1 MWVEFAIFLGKSV
14 INYKSVCVCVCV
26 CVCVGVC
33 VCLESQVQVG
43 GLVDEGKIVR
53 PYEDGDPER
62 KREQSD
68 SGLKNLMPKQIR
80 PELMGCRSSDEDG

>member
-1 MWVEFAIFLGKSV
+1 MWVEFAVFLEKSV

-26 CVCVGVC
+26 CVC
-33 VCLESQVQVG
+33 LESWVQVG

-68 SGLKNLMPKQIR
+68 PGLKNLMPKQIR

>member
-1 MWVEFAIFLGKSV
+1 MQA
-14 INYKSVCVCVCV
+14 
-26 CVCVGVC
+26 
-33 VCLESQVQVG
+33 G

-62 KREQSD
+62 KREKSD
-68 SGLKNLMPKQIR
+68 PGLKNLMPKQIQ